1 MYDPQSP
8 GEGTLPKYLF
18 AASVAALSLLSACGA
33 KSDAPVKR
41 EPGSWSTKITIAK
54 LEGKGVTPDAKAG
67 MQQMFD
73 AMSRMTVCVTPEA
86 SAREDIGHN
95 LENASG
101 AGSNCQFDKRD
112 LTGETIS
119 FSGTCGEGT
128 HRVRMTATGTSG
140 TTAQDM
146 TMKVEPL
153 GASGTP
159 EGIMEMHVVTTRSGA
174 CKPTDITPPPVP
186 AAPAAPAAATK

>member
-1 MYDPQSP
+1 LS
-8 GEGTLPKYLF
+8 KYPF
-18 AASVAALSLLSACGA
+18 AASVAALSLLSACGT

-54 LEGKGVTPDAKAG
+54 LEGKGVTPQTQAG

-86 SAREDIGHN
+86 AAREDIGHN
-95 LENASG
+95 LESASG
-101 AGSNCQFDKRD
+101 TGSNCQFDKRD

-128 HRVRMTATGTSG
+128 HKVRMSATGTSG
-140 TTAQDM
+140 ATAQDM

-153 GASGTP
+153 GTSGAA

-174 CKPTDITPPPVP
+174 CNITPPAPP
-186 AAPAAPAAATK
+186 AAPAGPAK

>member
-1 MYDPQSP
+1 M
-8 GEGTLPKYLF
+8 PKYLF
-18 AASVAALSLLSACGA
+18 AASVAALSLLSACGT

-73 AMSRMTVCVTPEA
+73 AMSRMSVCVTPEA
-86 SAREDIGHN
+86 AAREDIGRN
-95 LENASG
+95 LEGASG
-101 AGSNCQFDKRD
+101 AGNCAFDKRD
-112 LTGETIS
+112 LNGETIS

-128 HRVRMTATGTSG
+128 HKVRLSATGTSG
-140 TTAQDM
+140 ATAQDM

-153 GASGTP
+153 GANGTP

-174 CKPTDITPPPVP
+174 CKPGDITPP
-186 AAPAAPAAATK
+186 AAPAAPSGPTK